1 MTREQT
7 AVTGACL
14 MMRREVFDEFG
25 GFDESFPVNY
35 NDVDLCLKIAK
46 TDYRKQGDK
55 VILEARARVEHR
67 ESTTRKTG
75 IRYAER
81 RRFLDR
87 WARVIERGDPY
98 LNPNLTD
105 NEELLPDP
113 EAFSRVSG
121 WR

>member
-1 MTREQT
+1 MT
-7 AVTGACL
+7 
-14 MMRREVFDEFG
+14 RREVFDELG

-35 NDVDLCLKIAK
+35 NDVDYCLRSRRAG
-46 TDYRKQGDK
+46 YR

-67 ESTTRKTG
+67 ESTSRKTG
-75 IRYAER
+75 IRYGER

-87 WARVIERGDPY
+87 WADVIHKGDPY

-105 NEELLPDP
+105 NELLLPDP
-113 EAFSRVSG
+113 EAASRIVL